1 MREETLFAIVWL
13 SCVVI
18 VLSVIVVRLAKECD
32 RLTLDLFLSEL
43 ENAALFEKEN
53 DNGDAG

>member
-1 MREETLFAIVWL
+1 MRDETLFAIIWL

-18 VLSVIVVRLAKECD
+18 VLSVIAVRLAKECD

-43 ENAALFEKEN
+43 ENDALYRKEFE
-53 DNGDAG
+53 DGDAS